1 MPTGEIFQM
10 LRNNCSIYDPCSSYG
25 YCYDDDEGQWA
36 CECKF
41 WWEGALCD
49 QQSSSGTQVIAL
61 GVILGFM
68 MIVIFGIRLNRYLKK
83 RRKTVTSKT
92 QFKCKDIKIN
102 QTSSKELSKTRYPS
116 HKLSRF
122 LMGLSTVLLCFLTL
136 SIKWILLKPI
146 HISMTE
152 KLHQRLPLFFQQ
164 HALCPIIELRKE
176 FNIITFPIACLLIFM
191 FAMMQKRNQS
201 KTKRW
206 FQVYGA
212 LPIPVDFFAHVKRTF
227 SAVIFAIYAD
237 ELLHIANELISDD
250 DTPSDQGVILVYVL
264 QITRVLII
272 GLRRY
277 PILAAVYLNT
287 VFTLLCATLYAWFDF
302 AIAIFHSSLCQSDF
316 YPTDKN
322 FNNTEGQQLI
332 TKFNYYGTG
341 MKLLYFQLGTDV
353 PQYLCLAYIS
363 IKLPVLLYR
372 RIRRPKETIDGL
384 TREQEILLYSSL
396 PHSTETQ
403 YVRNLFGI
411 IVIGPSNH
419 RYAWISRYI
428 YRWRDDFRFSSRVLS
443 VYASVFLLL
452 FFITVQMI
460 LHGLPL
466 LHELQQS
473 LQAWIDFIISAIKPP
488 RENSAQKTKSEFQL
502 PDLIQV
508 YLIAITI
515 TLTIII
521 NQLFVMLVAIR
532 RNLLQAFRGDDCEIP
547 QRTPSD
553 SIEQTGSS
561 VHFAGYFIG
570 YLLWGYMLVGVLAM
584 IIALIGCSFIR
595 FGSVRFVEYI
605 LKSAIPILLIIGFKG
620 YLNDLLSQ
628 YVFLHQDGNTL
639 SLKNRRLF
647 MVFVYF
653 NFFLDAFLGL
663 ISSITRIGRSIIG
676 GILYMCR
683 LDYAT
688 TGRKLET
695 MDEGFSAYCGFIH
708 MECAHRH
715 PVMLFF
721 ASHLLRQYLGS
732 SKNVSRARHKWH
744 LVAFLLTNPM
754 LIYRR
759 KGYLARSHIAE
770 KHLMLMDLKR
780 SQTDCIEQ
788 PTHKINHHVNIISQ
802 VDMNDFMQQQQ
813 HF

>member
-1 MPTGEIFQM
+1 MATVMMTIKVNGLANASFGGKELYVI
-10 LRNNCSIYDPCSSYG
+10 NVSYIISLFFRHYV
-25 YCYDDDEGQWA
+25 YCIHFRLE
-36 CECKF
+36 
-41 WWEGALCD
+41 
-49 QQSSSGTQVIAL
+49 SSSGKQVIAL

-68 MIVIFGIRLNRYLKK
+68 MIVIFGIRLHRYLKK
-83 RRKTVTSKT
+83 RSKTVTLKT

-102 QTSSKELSKTRYPS
+102 QTSSGELSKTRYPS
-116 HKLSRF
+116 HKLSHF
-122 LMGLSTVLLCFLTL
+122 LMGLSTSLLCFLTL

-164 HALCPIIELRKE
+164 HAFCSIIELRKE
-176 FNIITFPIACLLIFM
+176 FNIITFPIACLLILM

-201 KTKRW
+201 KTNRW
-206 FQVYGA
+206 FQIYGA
-212 LPIPVDFFAHVKRTF
+212 LPIPMDVFAHVKRTF

-237 ELLHIANELISDD
+237 ELLRIAKELVSGD

-302 AIAIFHSSLCQSDF
+302 AIAIFHSSLCQSEF

-322 FNNTEGQQLI
+322 FNNTEGQKLI
-332 TKFNYYGTG
+332 TNFNYYGTG
-341 MKLLYFQLGTDV
+341 KKLLYFQLGIDV

-363 IKLPVLLYR
+363 IKLPVFLYR

-384 TREQEILLYSSL
+384 TREQEVLLHSSL

-411 IVIGPSNH
+411 TVIGPSNH
-419 RYAWISRYI
+419 RFAWISRYI
-428 YRWRDDFRFSSRVLS
+428 YHWRDDFRFSSRVLS

-452 FFITVQMI
+452 FFITVQMV
-460 LHGLPL
+460 LRGLPVF
-466 LHELQQS
+466 HELQKF
-473 LQAWIDFIISAIKPP
+473 LQGLIDFIISMMNSS
-488 RENSAQKTKSEFQL
+488 REKSAQKAKSEFQL
-502 PDLIQV
+502 PDLVQV
-508 YLIAITI
+508 YLIATII

-521 NQLFVMLVAIR
+521 SQLLVMLVAIR

-553 SIEQTGSS
+553 SIEQAGSS

-570 YLLWGYMLVGVLAM
+570 YLLWGYMLVGVIAI

-595 FGSVRFVEYI
+595 FGSVRFVEDI
-605 LKSAIPILLIIGFKG
+605 LKRVIPILLIIGFKN
-620 YLNDLLSQ
+620 YLNDILSQ
-628 YVFLHQDGNTL
+628 YVFLHQDGSIL

-663 ISSITRIGRSIIG
+663 VSSIIRIGRSIIG

-732 SKNVSRARHKWH
+732 STKVSRARRKWH
-744 LVAFLLTNPM
+744 LGVFLLTNPI

-759 KGYLARSHIAE
+759 KAYLARFHITE
-770 KHLMLMDLKR
+770 KRLMLMGLKG

-788 PTHKINHHVNIISQ
+788 PTHKTNQHVSNISQ
-802 VDMNDFMQQQQ
+802 VDMNDLMQQQQ
-813 HF
+813 YF